1 MVDLPGFK
9 GMSFSSEYWG
19 TGFSRR
25 KLRALWITVVVLS
38 LGALV
43 PLVIYLFYQDHTSAR
58 QVILVL
64 GSIFTF
70 LAVPTTLYGIWQHVS
85 NYTQPLLQRY
95 IIRILW
101 MVPIYALDSWIV
113 LLLTRSC
120 LAKYAYVPDMITL
133 SYEAYTVYNFF
144 EYLIKYL
151 EITSGQTAGELLESK
166 HMQSEAAGGPEM
178 HQKSVVVEHL
188 PPFRLKWGDRIDF
201 ALLDPWPIGEVFV
214 SRCKYGV
221 MSYILFSPIYLI
233 VSISYESV
241 HADVA
246 EKRMFQFSS
255 VLFYFTLAQS
265 AISVW
270 AVYCLVLFY
279 HEARNELRPIKP
291 LGKFLSIKGIVF
303 VTFWQS
309 IVLQWFGSI
318 WIDEKGDIYDKH
330 HGLLD
335 CPYSKFHVTQ
345 ALNSFLLCIEMFV
358 LSFAFAFSF
367 PSSEFKIPIDAT
379 GFMLDDEDGGDVT
392 VLPRSTIRPKLRAL
406 FDIGDVSD
414 DIREHTMRAGE
425 EIGNGVARSFKV
437 FWRKTTMFV
446 RRAFG
451 YDRWV
456 RCHTLLETKQ
466 NKSRLLPLSLSL
478 SLSLSL
484 CLSLFKRGQSFTSKD
499 IFIGCLILKYTIN
512 LQDFPQS
519 FFLRARRSFLYV
531 QRSTDSLA

>member
-1 MVDLPGFK
+1 MEAKAREKASMVDLPGFK

-19 TGFSRR
+19 TGFTRR
-25 KLRALWITVVVLS
+25 KLRAIWITVVVLS
-38 LGALV
+38 VGALL
-43 PLVIYLFYQDHTSAR
+43 PLAIYLFYQDHTSAR
-58 QVILVL
+58 EVILVL

-70 LAVPTTLYGIWQHVS
+70 LAVPTTMYGIWQHVS

-101 MVPIYALDSWIV
+101 MVPIYALDSWVV
-113 LLLTRSC
+113 LILTKAC
-120 LAKYAYVPDMITL
+120 LAKVSRESPAAGLQIQSLLTLSLSLKYSYVPDMITL

-151 EITSGQTAGELLESK
+151 EISSGQTAGELLQSK
-166 HMQSEAAGGPEM
+166 HFQSPSGAGEV
-178 HQKSVVVEHL
+178 KTVVEHL

-201 ALLDPWPIGEVFV
+201 KVLDPWPVGEVFV
-214 SRCKYGV
+214 SRCKWGV
-221 MSYILFSPIYLI
+221 MSYILFSPLYLI

-241 HADVA
+241 HQDVA

-291 LGKFLSIKGIVF
+291 LAKFLSIKGIVF

-309 IVLQWFGSI
+309 IMLQFLGNL
-318 WIDEKGDIYDKH
+318 WINEKGDIYDKK
-330 HGLLD
+330 HGLWD

-345 ALNSFLLCIEMFV
+345 ALNCFLLTIEMFI

-392 VLPRSTIRPKLRAL
+392 VLPRNSLRPKLRAL
-406 FDIGDVSD
+406 FDIGDVQD
-414 DIREHTMRAGE
+414 DVMRHTAAIGT
-425 EIGNGVARSFKV
+425 EIGHEVSFGFKQI
-437 FWRKTTMFV
+437 WRRTLMFT
-446 RRAFG
+446 RRLFG
-451 YDRWV
+451 YDSY
-456 RCHTLLETKQ
+456 HYGYLLQ
-466 NKSRLLPLSLSL
+466 NNQSGKSYQSTAYTAPEVPAGKYDNLDDVLTPI
-478 SLSLSL
+478 
-484 CLSLFKRGQSFTSKD
+484 KR
-499 IFIGCLILKYTIN
+499 
-512 LQDFPQS
+512 
-519 FFLRARRSFLYV
+519 
-531 QRSTDSLA
+531 